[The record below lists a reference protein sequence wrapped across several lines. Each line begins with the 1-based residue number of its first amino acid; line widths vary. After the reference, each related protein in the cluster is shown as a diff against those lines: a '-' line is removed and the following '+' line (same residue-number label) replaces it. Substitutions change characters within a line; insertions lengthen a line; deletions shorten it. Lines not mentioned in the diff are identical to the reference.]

1 MTIQDQL
8 VKVGDNE
15 RAALMYAF
23 EAEQP
28 YHVVLKDKTFIG
40 VHLTSEPQLII
51 SQTQGV
57 WSIGIIRI
65 EHEHTT
71 G

>member
-8 VKVGDNE
+8 IKVGDNE

-51 SQTQGV
+51 LLTQGA
-57 WSIGIIRI
+57 WSIGNLRSQ
-65 EHEHTT
+65 HV
-71 G
+71 